1 MRWRLKSAFGDVQRT
16 WYRGRAMVGHL
27 RRSRV
32 KSNRSTWRLMGSVV
46 AACAIAFGGACGDS
60 RSDDVAAESEAPI
73 VKSAPTVPMYDSQLY
88 RAAERGNR
96 TVVGERV
103 RAGADLNAPNPA
115 QGWTPLHAAAY
126 NGHKKLV
133 AYMLTN
139 GANANAQDA
148 DGNTPLHLAA
158 GRGHAD
164 TTAALMG
171 ASDLSVRNHAGKTA
185 RDVASPSV
193 LVYFPR
199 A

>member
-1 MRWRLKSAFGDVQRT
+1 MRPNRT
-16 WYRGRAMVGHL
+16 AWPLIG
-27 RRSRV
+27 
-32 KSNRSTWRLMGSVV
+32 TVV
-46 AACAIAFGGACGDS
+46 ATIAVALAGACGET
-60 RSDDVAAESEAPI
+60 RSDDLAAEPEAPI
-73 VKSAPTVPMYDSQLY
+73 VTPAANETSYDAQLY

-96 TVVGERV
+96 AVVGERLH
-103 RAGADLNAPNPA
+103 AGADLNAPNPV
-115 QGWTPLHAAAY
+115 QGWTALHAAAY

-139 GANANAQDA
+139 GANANAQDN

-171 ASDLSVRNHAGKTA
+171 ASNLSLRNHAGKAA

-199 A
+199 P